1 MTQILQF
8 LLTVA
13 AIVLIAGLCNQLYRR
28 IYLVRVIKRIS
39 SIEGVS
45 ASWLKNP
52 FISLVRLSDTPEI
65 AVKIYDDCY
74 LIRLYNGGGGGNAV
88 HFATEKFTVCYSRI
102 KIKNAVYTPKRGRL
116 FTLSGFNVGARVK
129 VMPDLVIPD
138 ELNTSKYTEVLL
150 FNPAPTEVS
159 YVVKEKT
166 SIKVAFTGDEIFGRR
181 IFTTSTFEI
190 FVDREARRIKNE
202 QSTKI

>member
-1 MTQILQF
+1 MTQIIQL

-13 AIVLIAGLCNQLYRR
+13 VIVFVIGVCNQLYRR

-39 SIEGVS
+39 LIEGVS
-45 ASWLKNP
+45 ARWLENP
-52 FISLVRLSDTPEI
+52 FVSLIRLSETPEI
-65 AVKIYDDCY
+65 LVTVYDDTY
-74 LIRLYNGGGGGNAV
+74 LIRLYNGVGGGNAV

-102 KIKNAVYTPKRGRL
+102 KTAVYTPKRGRL
-116 FTLSGFNVGARVK
+116 FTLRGFNVGARVK
-129 VMPDLVIPD
+129 VMPDLRIP
-138 ELNTSKYTEVLL
+138 EGLCPSEYTEVIL

-166 SIKVAFTGDEIFGRR
+166 SIKVAFTGDAIFGRR

-202 QSTKI
+202 NCAKA